1 MGKNK
6 TRQNVFKVAGSR
18 CLKAKNKA
26 KAVTSQLKKISKNI
40 VQSKTEEINQ
50 QLKSL
55 DTIVRQSEPK
65 PKPPTGVKP
74 AAKSNEELVANYES
88 EMKKAEET
96 LDGLASFNVTGDK

>member
-1 MGKNK
+1 MLL
-6 TRQNVFKVAGSR
+6 NVVTQKLKVTLFYSIPP
-18 CLKAKNKA
+18 
-26 KAVTSQLKKISKNI
+26 QISKNI